1 MCQIKNDIFI
11 LDKDHRLYAPKFKI
25 LALSLGY
32 NSSSDRLFPPP
43 LPAASSGNNGN
54 FLSEIE
60 FVQGADIL
68 FLLFMD

>member
-11 LDKDHRLYAPKFKI
+11 LDKDHRLYALKFKI

-32 NSSSDRLFPPP
+32 TSISDTLSPTPF
-43 LPAASSGNNGN
+43 SGNNGN
-54 FLSEIE
+54 FPSEIE
-60 FVQGADIL
+60 FVQVAEVR